1 MASTEPAIAMTADR
15 VAIAPVEQERTSA
28 FELPEVLKPHTLIE
42 GIVLSIGPRV
52 REALQEGQR
61 VVFPALAAEA
71 LELED
76 EQRIL
81 VLCAAD
87 IVAVKA

>member
-1 MASTEPAIAMTADR
+1 MAIAMTADR
-15 VAIAPVEQERTSA
+15 VSVAPVEQERTSA

-52 REALQEGQR
+52 RKDLEEGQR
-61 VVFPALAAEA
+61 VLFPILAAEA
-71 LELED
+71 LDLEEED
-76 EQRIL
+76 RIL
-81 VLCAAD
+81 ILCADD